1 MDHFSIRSY
10 TNEMRGHS
18 HEYHQLVL
26 PLHGSIHIAVGA
38 FSGPVSPGDCV
49 IIKAGQRH
57 DFRAPEAA
65 RFLVLDSEHLPENL
79 MASPDEKFA
88 VDAPMMAFIQFI
100 EQQLQHQVNR
110 ALESLTY
117 ELFYQLLAQQTCT
130 RRIDK
135 RIEQVLDVIT
145 GDLSQAHSLTALAR
159 VACLSPTQFKK
170 VFKQSLGSSFQV
182 YLTGLRMEKAK
193 ALLTHTD
200 IPISLI
206 AERVGYQN
214 ASAFSR
220 RFREY
225 FGTSPKTFVR

>member
-10 TNEMRGHS
+10 SNEMRGHF

-26 PLHGSIHIAVGA
+26 PLHGSIHISVGE

-57 DFRAPEAA
+57 DFRAPETA
-65 RFLVLDSEHLPENL
+65 RFLVLDTGRLPDNL
-79 MASPDEKFA
+79 MAFTEEKFA
-88 VDAPMMAFIQFI
+88 VNAPLMAFVHFI

-110 ALESLTY
+110 VLESLTY
-117 ELFYQLLAQQTCT
+117 ELFYQLLAQQTCV

-135 RIEQVLDVIT
+135 RIGQALEVIAENLGQT
-145 GDLSQAHSLTALAR
+145 HSLTVLAR

-170 VFKQSLGSSFQV
+170 VFKQSLGVSFQV
-182 YLTGLRMEKAK
+182 YLTRLRMEKAK

-200 IPISLI
+200 IPVSLV

-220 RFREY
+220 RFRQH

>member
-1 MDHFSIRSY
+1 MDHFSIRAYS
-10 TNEMRGHS
+10 NEMRGHY

-26 PLHGSIHIAVGA
+26 PLHGSIYISVGD
-38 FSGPVSPGDCV
+38 FFGLVSPGDCV

-57 DFRAPEAA
+57 DFKAPEEA
-65 RFLVLDSEHLPENL
+65 RFLVLDTSRLPAKMMSSAE
-79 MASPDEKFA
+79 EKFA
-88 VDAPMMAFIQFI
+88 VNAPLVAFIHFI

-110 ALESLTY
+110 ELESLTY
-117 ELFYQLLAQQTCT
+117 ELFQQLLAQQSCA

-135 RIEQVLDVIT
+135 RIEQVLDVISQ
-145 GDLSQAHSLTALAR
+145 DLSRAHSLTALAQ

-170 VFKQSLGSSFQV
+170 VFKESLGVSFQV
-182 YLTGLRMEKAK
+182 YITKLRMEKAK

-200 IPISLI
+200 IPVSLI

-220 RFREY
+220 RFKQY